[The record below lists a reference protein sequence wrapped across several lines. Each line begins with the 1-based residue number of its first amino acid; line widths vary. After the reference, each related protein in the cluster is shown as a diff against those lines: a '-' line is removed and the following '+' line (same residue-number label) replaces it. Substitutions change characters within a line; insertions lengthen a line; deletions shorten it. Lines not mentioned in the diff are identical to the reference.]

1 MNALQE
7 ELREQPEKA
16 QKALIKAQK
25 QEEKKIKRGYR
36 YIQATKQTCILV
48 ECDKDGQPTAK
59 GLEHIKAHQKRLGL
73 LKTE

>member
-7 ELREQPEKA
+7 EIREQPEKA
-16 QKALIKAQK
+16 QKTLTKAKK
-25 QEEKKIKRGYR
+25 QEKQMMERGYR
-36 YIQATKQTCILV
+36 YIQATKQTRILV

>member
-16 QKALIKAQK
+16 QKTLIKAQK
-25 QEEKKIKRGYR
+25 QEMQKIKQGYR
-36 YIQATKQTCILV
+36 YIQATKQTRILV
-48 ECDKDGQPTAK
+48 ECDANGQPTAK
-59 GLEHIKAHQKRLGL
+59 GLEHIKAHRKRLGL